1 MDSACASNYRAAFAT
16 AMFRGME
23 IPEPGPHVPRRGG
36 SIRAAIGRAMLRVL
50 GWQAGGAIPDLPKCV
65 IIAAPH
71 SSNRDFYVGIALVF
85 AMRLDVRFIGKVE
98 LFRGPLGPVM
108 RWLGGLPVD
117 RSRPGGIVEQTVAMF
132 AERESLL
139 LAVAPEG
146 TRKPVDKWKSGFY
159 RIALGAGVPIV
170 PGYFD
175 NGKRQVGFGPP
186 FQPTGDM
193 ARDIAALRAF
203 FAPFPRRDQAGGG

>member
-1 MDSACASNYRAAFAT
+1 
-16 AMFRGME
+16 MFRGME

-50 GWQAGGAIPDLPKCV
+50 GWRVGGAIPDLPKTV

-85 AMRLDVRFIGKVE
+85 AMRLDVRFIGKSE

-108 RWLGGLPVD
+108 RWLGGLPVN
-117 RSRPGGIVEQTVAMF
+117 RERPKGVVEQTVAMF

-146 TRKPVDKWKSGFY
+146 TRKPVTQWKNGFY

-175 NGKRQVGFGPP
+175 NRKREIGFGPP

-193 ARDIAALRAF
+193 AQDIAALRAY
-203 FAPFPRRDQAGGG
+203 FAPIPRRDQADGG